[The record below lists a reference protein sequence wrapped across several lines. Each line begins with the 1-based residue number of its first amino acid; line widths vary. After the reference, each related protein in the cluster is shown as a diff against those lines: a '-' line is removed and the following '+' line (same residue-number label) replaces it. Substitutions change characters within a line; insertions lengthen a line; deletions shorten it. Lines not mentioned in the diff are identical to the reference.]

1 MLGGCLH
8 PVWVHLP
15 RAAGCEPQNTPQR
28 HAEPPA
34 RHRAREQ
41 EKPAVHQCP
50 IHPSGLGGP
59 QGGARLLLPPLLHA
73 ASSSTLRFHPTSQ
86 GRPPWAPHPQWVG
99 HPGTP
104 RVPQGAQVVPCPA
117 AGLGRRETLSQE
129 RRHKEPM
136 LRWVAF
142 VGFVFFFLSLVFFF
156 SSIHFFM
163 KTAPRVLRPTGCQK
177 ETEQKTKTKDKKNLA
192 LLSSRLSEISSC
204 SIEGSGF

>member
-1 MLGGCLH
+1 MPAALCSLGPGGGGRSLAAGEGLQAQHKGAPAACRALLRAATRLQLIGAGIALGVMLGGCLH

-34 RHRAREQ
+34 RHQAREQ

-86 GRPPWAPHPQWVG
+86 GRPPWAPIHSG
-99 HPGTP
+99 SGT
-104 RVPQGAQVVPCPA
+104 QGPPEC
-117 AGLGRRETLSQE
+117 
-129 RRHKEPM
+129 HK
-136 LRWVAF
+136 
-142 VGFVFFFLSLVFFF
+142 
-156 SSIHFFM
+156 
-163 KTAPRVLRPTGCQK
+163 APR
-177 ETEQKTKTKDKKNLA
+177 
-192 LLSSRLSEISSC
+192 SC
-204 SIEGSGF
+204 RAQQQGWAGEKP

>member
-1 MLGGCLH
+1 MNLKTPLNAT
-8 PVWVHLP
+8 LS
-15 RAAGCEPQNTPQR
+15 PQR
-28 HAEPPA
+28 GTRQENKKSQQFISAPSILQGSGDRRGGSPPSA
-34 RHRAREQ
+34 PSAACS
-41 EKPAVHQCP
+41 PIVHP
-50 IHPSGLGGP
+50 EVPSHISGP
-59 QGGARLLLPPLLHA
+59 PPL
-73 ASSSTLRFHPTSQ
+73 
-86 GRPPWAPHPQWVG
+86 GPHPQWVG